1 MFDSRRKDYLYVA
14 GSTNPEVIIGAPHS
28 TNKRYPIIC
37 NNTVERL
44 GDIGTGELAEDI
56 YLLCS
61 ELGIQ
66 TKLIIKNRE
75 LNLDPNKYTNTEY
88 YNEIFKENAILLV
101 EIHGSG
107 KKSVLPIEIS
117 SGNNNTTKLTKFGL
131 YIYEEQR
138 QLQKRKEIDWI
149 YAFIVQEIPKTNKG
163 ILFLPTG
170 TVKSFELRLPALNT
184 KTMEQNKIHTIHIE
198 LREKF
203 RYSSKKDKENIKR
216 IISNSIYKYIV
227 DKDFTD

>member
-1 MFDSRRKDYLYVA
+1 V
-14 GSTNPEVIIGAPHS
+14 
-28 TNKRYPIIC
+28 
-37 NNTVERL
+37 
-44 GDIGTGELAEDI
+44 
-56 YLLCS
+56 
-61 ELGIQ
+61 
-66 TKLIIKNRE
+66 
-75 LNLDPNKYTNTEY
+75 
-88 YNEIFKENAILLV
+88 
-101 EIHGSG
+101 
-107 KKSVLPIEIS
+107 
-117 SGNNNTTKLTKFGL
+117 TKFGL
-131 YIYEEQR
+131 YIYGR
-138 QLQKRKEIDWI
+138 TTPTTKKKRIDWI